1 MEGGQVKEGG
11 MGEERKE
18 GGGGRKR
25 RSPHKRDFN
34 ERMMEDIISLLIV
47 RREAPVRRD
56 GWLRGLVLLFG
67 VCVGGECWG
76 GGVPTCR

>member
-1 MEGGQVKEGG
+1 MKEGG
-11 MGEERKE
+11 MGGREGEE
-18 GGGGRKR
+18 GGQR

-56 GWLRGLVLLFG
+56 GWLRGGAAV
-67 VCVGGECWG
+67 
-76 GGVPTCR
+76 